1 MKPID
6 MANDAQCNYFDVLQ
20 SVDDAK
26 DDEIYIT

>member
-1 MKPID
+1 MA